1 MMSDFKK
8 KNCNHCIYIRPK
20 KDNMCAVLRSKISDV
35 YNLYCDNFK
44 LDIIVERMENA
55 LEKKD
60 DEGSRRLLSWLFNF
74 NYSPFKLALA

>member
-20 KDNMCAVLRSKISDV
+20 KDNMCVVLRSKISDI
-35 YNLYCDNFK
+35 YNFFCDDFK
-44 LDIIVERMENA
+44 LDIIVERMENS

-60 DEGSRRLLSWLFNF
+60 DES
-74 NYSPFKLALA
+74 KK